1 MKDDSKNLETLP
13 PSEERVLFERIGSTE
28 WEMREVGLDVHD
40 EVALWDENPRL
51 QTAKMDGFSTEIQ
64 LEEALRGSRG
74 YDGLKKSIQEIGQMQ
89 SIYVKKTPTGKYLTL
104 EGNTRVAVLRE
115 LDRKFH
121 SGKFAGTFRRV
132 TAKIVPQNFGDREIA
147 ILLAGIHVRG

>member
-1 MKDDSKNLETLP
+1 MKDDSKKLETLP

-74 YDGLKKSIQEIGQMQ
+74 YDGAM
-89 SIYVKKTPTGKYLTL
+89 L
-104 EGNTRVAVLRE
+104 E
-115 LDRKFH
+115 
-121 SGKFAGTFRRV
+121 
-132 TAKIVPQNFGDREIA
+132 FG
-147 ILLAGIHVRG
+147 